1 MNRRAGITL
10 LWLLAGCTHEQLATS
25 TARTA
30 STVMDIQYQMV
41 VDNLAGMQRNPAALP
56 AQIRIKQGTVQ
67 VSDEVGFYQLEVSG
81 SASGTFGGPRA
92 ERTVSEQWG
101 ADAITDPLALQQLQ
115 DVYRAAMRL
124 PPLEEPAFLHLQQV
138 QAASKA
144 STKPKSGQ
152 SPLDAMMKIN
162 LQRDVP
168 LGWFKVGSEKQ
179 VPADARYVG
188 HSGDSWAWVSPN
200 GLPGLSRFT
209 LLILFITKLGP
220 GENTGAGMGL
230 MYTGGGK

>member
-1 MNRRAGITL
+1 MNRLTGVVL
-10 LWLLAGCTHEQLATS
+10 LWLLTGCTHEQLVIS
-25 TARTA
+25 TAHTA
-30 STVMDIQYQMV
+30 STVMDIQYQMIM
-41 VDNLAGMQRNPAALP
+41 DNLARMERNSAALP

-67 VSDEVGFYQLEVSG
+67 VSDEVGLYQLEVPGTASG
-81 SASGTFGGPRA
+81 SFGGPRA

-101 ADAITDPLALQQLQ
+101 ADAITDPLALKQLQ
-115 DVYRAAMRL
+115 DVYRTAMHF

-138 QAASKA
+138 QAAAQA
-144 STKPKSGQ
+144 SVKPKSDQ
-152 SPLDAMMKIN
+152 DSSKAMMKIN

-168 LGWFKVGSEKQ
+168 LGWFQVGSEKQ

-220 GENTGAGMGL
+220 GDNTGAGMGL

>member
-1 MNRRAGITL
+1 MNRRAGVAL
-10 LWLLAGCTHEQLATS
+10 LWLLTGCTHEQLATS

-41 VDNLAGMQRNPAALP
+41 MDNLARMQRNSAALP

-138 QAASKA
+138 EAASKA